1 MKKTVS
7 SLLAMLFLCLAL
19 AGCGSNQSSP
29 DAVVGKFVQAINN
42 NDLEGMISCMA
53 PDVQESVKSLLTLYG
68 ASSASDL
75 SEMMGYESGTKFTL
89 NVTNVVVDGDTATV
103 STELTG
109 SDGSS
114 ETSDVPCVK
123 VDGKWYLDIGY

>member
-1 MKKTVS
+1 MKRIVS
-7 SLLAMLFLCLAL
+7 SLLAVLFLCFAL

-42 NDLEGMISCMA
+42 NDLEGMISCMV
-53 PDVQESVKSLLTLYG
+53 PDVQDSVKSILAMYG
-68 ASSASDL
+68 TSSASDL

-89 NVTNVVVDGDTATV
+89 KITNVVVDGDTATV